1 MHLRHEVTGCACV
14 YFFAGSDRGG
24 VLSSS
29 LTPLALAIWIMD
41 DGVWQGSGAQT
52 PWWNQ
57 SALAFSL
64 SGLRFTLFQG
74 SSLQQEAVAAWCGY
88 KTQHSFGSRS
98 MQASSR
104 QAVLLAPFLASPP
117 PSPSLDLSYC
127 AALTSH
133 VCACSPQAE
142 RGHAGRLIA
151 SVPATLAAQGAAMAA
166 SRDALLT
173 RAGSAARSEYGATSQ
188 QGDSPHSGAVSESG
202 AARSAGGAARSGGGA
217 GTTSSAR
224 AGGGA
229 AQQRTVRVASTAAV
243 VMGSAPAGTAAVV
256 AKVKP
261 RLSQVMT
268 SRQAANPLSKT
279 LAQMGAGI
287 GSALSEGAQLQH
299 GHNTALHRP
308 SPEGRAG

>member
-1 MHLRHEVTGCACV
+1 MQLCVAAIHDTVSAAKVCRRAAGKQSCSRPCATP
-14 YFFAGSDRGG
+14 
-24 VLSSS
+24 S
-29 LTPLALAIWIMD
+29 LPLASPLP
-41 DGVWQGSGAQT
+41 V
-52 PWWNQ
+52 
-57 SALAFSL
+57 L
-64 SGLRFTLFQG
+64 
-74 SSLQQEAVAAWCGY
+74 
-88 KTQHSFGSRS
+88 HS
-98 MQASSR
+98 
-104 QAVLLAPFLASPP
+104 APFL
-117 PSPSLDLSYC
+117 LC
-127 AALTSH
+127 APTLH
-133 VCACSPQAE
+133 VCTFSPQAE
-142 RGHAGRLIA
+142 RGQAGRLIA

-202 AARSAGGAARSGGGA
+202 VARSAGGAARPGGGA

-299 GHNTALHRP
+299 GHHTALHRP
-308 SPEGRAG
+308 SPGGRAG